1 MSLVGQTLL
10 PKHRG
15 VNHLQIGANRDAM
28 RHTEGR
34 DNLSDKAAPASP
46 AAAL

>member
-1 MSLVGQTLL
+1 LSTNAIAET
-10 PKHRG
+10 PG
-15 VNHLQIGANRDAM
+15 VNHLQIGVNRDAT